1 MTMTEVQIESYAKKW
16 DWVFQTLWQYYVWLC
31 WLAYVHLIM
40 KLWEFQNGKMSLSS
54 LKIDWDKAKN
64 VKNEIL
70 KHDSF
75 R

>member
-1 MTMTEVQIESYAKKW
+1 MQIKL

-31 WLAYVHLIM
+31 WLAYVRLIM
-40 KLWEFQNGKMSLSS
+40 RLSEFQNGKMGLSS

-70 KHDSF
+70 KNDSF